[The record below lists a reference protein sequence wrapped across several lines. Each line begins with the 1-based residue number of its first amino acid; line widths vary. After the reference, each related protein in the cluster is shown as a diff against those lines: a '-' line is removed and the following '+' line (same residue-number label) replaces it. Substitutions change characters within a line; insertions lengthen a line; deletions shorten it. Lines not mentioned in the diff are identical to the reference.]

1 VLKLTLEGGLVAA
14 FKPRSTLE
22 LGDRRYKGEIA
33 AYRLA
38 RALRLENV
46 PIAMPRSFVA
56 SELRAAFATHGDV
69 DEFARK
75 ALVGGDGSVPG
86 ALIPWI
92 AAYEVLP
99 LEQSSWRAKWRPW
112 VMAPHVAI
120 PDEDRPT
127 ARAVSTMIVFDYLTA
142 NWDRWS
148 GGNIARDGATG
159 TVLYVDN
166 DGAFYEA
173 PPSSALAHQ
182 LALVREIRRFSRSF
196 VAALRAL
203 DPATLKGALGEASPG
218 EPFLPDRIVD
228 AVDARRSTA
237 LSAIDARIAEAGEA
251 LTLAFD

>member
-1 VLKLTLEGGLVAA
+1 
-14 FKPRSTLE
+14 
-22 LGDRRYKGEIA
+22 
-33 AYRLA
+33 
-38 RALRLENV
+38 
-46 PIAMPRSFVA
+46 
-56 SELRAAFATHGDV
+56 
-69 DEFARK
+69 
-75 ALVGGDGSVPG
+75 
-86 ALIPWI
+86 
-92 AAYEVLP
+92 
-99 LEQSSWRAKWRPW
+99 
-112 VMAPHVAI
+112 MAPHVAI